1 MRNAKKN
8 GKKGIR
14 LPEERAI
21 RQKKALLS
29 SRIES
34 KEFVLVQLFSFP
46 KGLQFILSADQN
58 PAFLNFDR
66 EKAIR
71 LLEAQKRKGKYAHL
85 DLPDTSRVTK
95 GAQEEEEESFSS
107 PLQRGLRA
115 TTTTR
120 KRR

>member
-1 MRNAKKN
+1 M
-8 GKKGIR
+8 
-14 LPEERAI
+14 
-21 RQKKALLS
+21 
-29 SRIES
+29 
-34 KEFVLVQLFSFP
+34 VQLFSFP

-95 GAQEEEEESFSS
+95 GAQEEEEESISTQLHVRRPVGTMMEKS
-107 PLQRGLRA
+107 GVRRGGRLN
-115 TTTTR
+115 
-120 KRR
+120 KS